1 MPKQIKKLPQ
11 EVVSKIAA
19 GEVIERPAS
28 VVKELVENSI
38 DAKSDKIEVKVNNG
52 GKDLIQVVDTGH
64 GMTREDAELALERHA
79 TSKITKA
86 NDLFSIRSL
95 GFRGEALPSI
105 AAVSRLTMKTRTEDE
120 LGGTLVKINGGE
132 IKKINNVGC
141 PIGTNI
147 IVKDLFY
154 NTPVRYKYL
163 KTTTTEISRI
173 SNIVNRLA
181 LAYPEIT
188 FKLTHNQNKLLE
200 TPGNDN
206 LLDTILSIYGKEV
219 AKNMVA
225 VDYEDKYM
233 QIKGY
238 VSKPNI
244 SRASRKHQSFFINR
258 RYIKSRVLSEAISEA
273 YHTLLAKKRNPIV
286 VLTIKLNPVLVDVNV
301 HPTKMEVNFS
311 REKEVASVVH
321 NGVKEALDNA
331 DLIPKVELTSKKN
344 NNVASKKDSKDS
356 RSQQKLKLTKK
367 RKSNQKET
375 KKKTQEKTKTDSHNN
390 SKLKKKTTNHNQNKN
405 TTSKQID
412 NKEELIQNSKKKSN
426 KKFKDNTEKKN
437 KKSNYQQRKNQN
449 NKKEK
454 EINQSVAIKESQLD
468 YNNNDS
474 TKSLSSFL
482 PLGQIHNTY
491 IIAQGEDG
499 FYIVDQHAAH
509 ERILYNE
516 LMEKFKQ
523 ADIQSQSLLMPVR
536 LELTN
541 PEIEILKENKDN
553 LENLGFKFESFGGQT
568 YIVRAVP
575 NLLHKLDIKELCL
588 DIIDSL
594 LEKGKIQEP
603 TEIIEDLIV
612 LMSCRG
618 AIKSGKSLVPGEM
631 ESLLQQLEDSGDQH
645 TCPHG
650 RPTIIHF
657 SKKELDKK
665 FQRI

>member
-1 MPKQIKKLPQ
+1 MPQQIKKLPQ
-11 EVVSKIAA
+11 EVISKIAA

-38 DAKSDKIEVKVNNG
+38 DAESDKIEVKVNKG
-52 GKDLIQVVDTGH
+52 GKDLIQVIDTGH

-79 TSKITKA
+79 TSKITEA

-120 LGGTLVKINGGE
+120 LGGTLVKVNGGE
-132 IKKINNVGC
+132 IKKIEDVGC

-163 KTTTTEISRI
+163 KTTATEIRRI
-173 SNIVNRLA
+173 SDIVNRLG

-188 FKLTHNQNKLLE
+188 FKLSHNQKEILK
-200 TPGNDN
+200 TPGNGN
-206 LLDTILSIYGKEV
+206 LVDTILSVYGKEV
-219 AKNMVA
+219 AKSMIA

-233 QIKGY
+233 QVSGY
-238 VSKPNI
+238 VSKPNV

-258 RYIKSRVLSEAISEA
+258 RYIKSRVLSEAISKA
-273 YHTLLAKKRNPIV
+273 YHTLLAKGRHPIAI
-286 VLTIKLNPVLVDVNV
+286 LTIKLNPVLVDVNV

-311 REKEVASVVH
+311 REKEVASVLQ
-321 NGVKEALDNA
+321 NGVKEALSNA
-331 DLIPKVELTSKKN
+331 DLIPEVKLN
-344 NNVASKKDSKDS
+344 SKDS
-356 RSQQKLKLTKK
+356 TVVSKKESQDCKQQELELTKK
-367 RKSNQKET
+367 RKFSPEKN
-375 KKKTQEKTKTDSHNN
+375 KKKSQKKEK
-390 SKLKKKTTNHNQNKN
+390 SKSKSSDRLKTTNDSQDKSIQTDQINKTMESSDKTN
-405 TTSKQID
+405 RKES
-412 NKEELIQNSKKKSN
+412 KEEL
-426 KKFKDNTEKKN
+426 KDGIEKQ
-437 KKSNYQQRKNQN
+437 S
-449 NKKEK
+449 KEK
-454 EINQSVAIKESQLD
+454 EPDYSQKKDQNNEKERINKKSVAIKESQSD
-468 YNNNDS
+468 YNEDDA

-516 LMEKFKQ
+516 LMEKFQQ
-523 ADIQSQSLLMPVR
+523 AELKSQSLLMPVR

-541 PEIEILKENKDN
+541 PEIEILEENSEHLK
-553 LENLGFKFESFGGQT
+553 NLGFEFEAFGGQT
-568 YIVRAVP
+568 YLVRAVP
-575 NLLHKLDIKELCL
+575 NLLHKLNIKELCL
-588 DIIDSL
+588 DIIDNL
-594 LEKGKIQEP
+594 LDKGRVQEP
-603 TEIIEDLIV
+603 TEIIEDLLV

-631 ESLLQQLEDSGDQH
+631 ESLLQQLEESGNQH

-665 FQRI
+665 FKRI

>member
-38 DAKSDKIEVKVNNG
+38 DADSDKIEIKVNNG
-52 GKDLIQVVDTGH
+52 GKDLIQVIDTGY

-79 TSKITKA
+79 TSKITEA

-105 AAVSRLTMKTRTEDE
+105 AAISRLTMKTRTEDK

-132 IKKINNVGC
+132 IKKIEDAGC

-163 KTTTTEISRI
+163 KTSATEIRRI
-173 SNIVNRLA
+173 SDIVNRLA

-188 FKLTHNQNKLLE
+188 FKLSHNQKKVLE
-200 TPGNDN
+200 TPGNGN
-206 LLDTILSIYGKEV
+206 LMDTILSVYGKEV
-219 AKNMVA
+219 AKSMIA

-233 QIKGY
+233 QVSGY

-244 SRASRKHQSFFINR
+244 SRASKKHQSFFINR
-258 RYIKSRVLSEAISEA
+258 RYIKSRALSEAISKA
-273 YHTLLAKKRNPIV
+273 YHTLLAKGRHPIAI
-286 VLTIKLNPVLVDVNV
+286 LTIKLNPVLVDVNV

-311 REKEVASVVH
+311 REKEVASVLQ
-321 NGVKEALDNA
+321 NGVKEALSNA
-331 DLIPKVELTSKKN
+331 DLIPEVKLNSKDSTA
-344 NNVASKKDSKDS
+344 VSKKDSQDS
-356 RSQQKLKLTKK
+356 KQQQELELTKK
-367 RKSNQKET
+367 RKFSSEKN
-375 KKKTQEKTKTDSHNN
+375 KKKSQKKEKSTQ
-390 SKLKKKTTNHNQNKN
+390 KTTNDNQDKSIQTDQINETKESSDRINRKESAEELKN
-405 TTSKQID
+405 GIEKQSKQAD
-412 NKEELIQNSKKKSN
+412 YFQKREQSN
-426 KKFKDNTEKKN
+426 EKEKKN
-437 KKSNYQQRKNQN
+437 K
-449 NKKEK
+449 E
-454 EINQSVAIKESQLD
+454 SVAIKESQSD
-468 YNNNDS
+468 YNKDDA

-523 ADIQSQSLLMPVR
+523 AEIKSQSLLMPVR

-541 PEIEILKENKDN
+541 PEIEILEENSEHLK
-553 LENLGFKFESFGGQT
+553 NLGFEFEAFGGQT
-568 YIVRAVP
+568 YLVRAVP

-588 DIIDSL
+588 DIIDNL
-594 LEKGKIQEP
+594 LDKGKIQEP
-603 TEIIEDLIV
+603 TEIIEDLLVI
-612 LMSCRG
+612 MSCRG

-631 ESLLQQLEDSGDQH
+631 ESLLQQLEESGNQH

-665 FQRI
+665 FKRI